1 MNATQQQVQMAA
13 KLYECRDTAK
23 RLFGDGY
30 KARMDAYGQ
39 VIKSMAKTTD
49 MNEMQAAMY
58 AAKQTG
64 GMGAVCY
71 LAAFVE
77 MTDPE
82 ECQVPPLGWRCTR
95 GAGHEGPCAAVEA
108 PEDAALV
115 AAAMQRLREA

>member
-1 MNATQQQVQMAA
+1 MNATQQQLQKA
-13 KLYECRDTAK
+13 YECRDEAK
-23 RLFGDGY
+23 RLLGEGY

-39 VIKSMAKTTD
+39 TIKSMVKTTD
-49 MNEMQAAMY
+49 MNELQAATH

-64 GMGAVCY
+64 GMAAVCY

-82 ECQVPPLGWRCTR
+82 VNECQIPPVGWRCTSS
-95 GAGHEGPCAAVEA
+95 AGHEGPCAAVEA

-115 AAAMQRLREA
+115 ASAMQRLREA